1 MLIMSNIHNTL
12 IQMEH
17 QKYLKIKEMTDFVN
31 LKKQL
36 VSLSYTLGVTLPPSA
51 MLLEQFVNLLKNE
64 FSDITEHDLSDA
76 VSKAMGGK
84 LNINIEPFNNFSI
97 PYLSKIL
104 IAYQAWSKQQKILFP
119 SQPEHKQIESGHRHE
134 LHQQWLNQK
143 CEQIKK
149 FFDTGEYTLQD
160 HGNPFY
166 HHLDSCGLITF
177 TNERKKEFMA
187 QARTELKKEYQSKG
201 ISQNPREV
209 KKIIESIE
217 KEGQDTEGIVKAEA
231 KRIALKTF
239 LTECREMDYDI
250 ISEINQQSAIVRET

>member
-1 MLIMSNIHNTL
+1 
-12 IQMEH
+12 MEH
-17 QKYLKIKEMTDFVN
+17 QELKIKDLTDFVN
-31 LKKQL
+31 LKKKL
-36 VSLSYTLGVTLPPSA
+36 VALSYTLGVNEPPSA
-51 MLLEQFVNLLKNE
+51 TLLEQFVILLKNE
-64 FSDITEHDLSDA
+64 FADITEHDLSEA

-104 IAYQAWSKQQKILFP
+104 IAYREYSKQQKILFP
-119 SQPEHKQIESGHRHE
+119 KQPEARQIESGHRQE
-134 LHQQWLNQK
+134 LHKQWLNQK

-177 TNERKKEFMA
+177 TNDRNKKFMA

-217 KEGQDTEGIVKAEA
+217 KGGQDTEGIVKAEA

-239 LTECREMDYDI
+239 LTECKEMEIDI
-250 ISEINQQSAIVRET
+250 ISDINQQSAIVRE